1 MIVGNNTGKVGYFDI
16 CMTSFHLL
24 DVYEAM
30 NCVLPIVEHIKNK
43 QSKTGFKY
51 NLQTNWKGQSAS
63 DNMQ

>member
-24 DVYEAM
+24 DVSEAM

-43 QSKTGFKY
+43 QSKTRFKY
-51 NLQTNWKGQSAS
+51 NL
-63 DNMQ
+63 